1 MIIALF
7 SMALAQQVKVQVD
20 PQLAAQAGVDAA
32 EVQQLVSDT
41 VDGTLHIEGHE
52 EFLTRMAN
60 ANALSTKGM
69 GVDYASNPQR
79 FVVGASFGSSEN
91 GMAPSLTWG
100 PEQLPE
106 GGYSVQLSL
115 MAALNLGFLSGDGSV
130 LRRFVLSVNGMALK
144 GKTGVF
150 EAEMQNLGAHLQVK
164 MIRPPHKGIVEWGGL
179 DLTSGYELSNYHL
192 RLSQTMP
199 VKAEGLRWDASGQF
213 TLESNASTV
222 PIELSSNMRISV
234 VGLYTG
240 LGWDFRLGGSRAT
253 TDLSLGGPIQVSYQ
267 GKEQRLGRVDASM
280 VTHGLAASG
289 SGRIFGGVQAN
300 IFLVKVYG
308 QLNWGP
314 FDKSF
319 GGHLG
324 LRVAL

>member
-7 SMALAQQVKVQVD
+7 SLALAQQVRVQVD
-20 PQLAAQAGVDAA
+20 PQLAAQAGVDPD
-32 EVQQLVSDT
+32 EVQQVIGDK

-79 FVVGASFGSSEN
+79 FVVGASFGSSES
-91 GMAPSLTWG
+91 GIAPSLTWG

-115 MAALNLGFLSGDGSV
+115 MAALNLGFLSGDESV

-164 MIRPPHKGIVEWGGL
+164 VIRPPHRGIVEWGGL

-213 TLESNASTV
+213 SLESTANTV
-222 PIELSSNMRISV
+222 PIELSTNVRISV

-280 VTHGLAASG
+280 VTHGLAEDG
-289 SGRIFGGVQAN
+289 SARVFGGVQAN
-300 IFLVKVYG
+300 IFMVKVYG

-314 FDKSF
+314 LDKSF

>member
-7 SMALAQQVKVQVD
+7 SMALAQQVRVQVD
-20 PQLAAQAGVDAA
+20 PQLAAQAGLDA
-32 EVQQLVSDT
+32 EQIQQDIADK
-41 VDGTLHIEGHE
+41 VDGTLHIDGHE
-52 EFLTRMAN
+52 EFLERMAN

-91 GMAPSLTWG
+91 GIAPSLTWG

-115 MAALNLGFLSGDGSV
+115 MAALNLGFLSGDESV

-150 EAEMQNLGAHLQVK
+150 EAEMQNLGAHLQFK

-179 DLTSGYELSNYHL
+179 DLTTGYELSRYHL
-192 RLSQTMP
+192 QLSQTMP
-199 VKAEGLRWDASGQF
+199 VEADAVRWDASGSF

-222 PIELSSNMRISV
+222 PIELSTNMRLSV

-240 LGWDFRLGGSRAT
+240 LGFDLRLGGSRAT
-253 TDLSLGGPIQVSYQ
+253 TDLSLGGPLQIEYEGQ
-267 GKEQRLGRVDASM
+267 KQRLGRVDATL
-280 VTHGLAASG
+280 VTNGLAADS
-289 SGRIFGGVQAN
+289 SARVFAGVQAN

-314 FDKSF
+314 LDQSF